1 MCHGVLAC
9 SGSSSHPVRVDYH
22 RGVARL
28 RTSSDR
34 TTTSSML
41 IGSTTRASSR
51 LPLRRATSEGI
62 IYDHLLTSDSVYM
75 VNSLC
80 ASE

>member
-1 MCHGVLAC
+1 MLAR
-9 SGSSSHPVRVDYH
+9 SGSSSHPICVDYR

-41 IGSTTRASSR
+41 IGSTTRTLSR
-51 LPLRRATSEGI
+51 LPLRRAMSEGI
-62 IYDHLLTSDSVYM
+62 IYDHLLASDPVYA